1 MAKITPKDFTKNL
14 QEVTHQVT
22 EQIMKVS
29 PQTGNEYQA
38 EVIKKLRVHAV
49 SSPTEKNGKYV
60 YSIIDTKNDLEY
72 SITAPNQVDAKFAAQ
87 LEFTNVT
94 GGLLNTGIV
103 WFSADSVAIIPRNA

>member
-22 EQIMKVS
+22 ETIMKVS
-29 PQTGNEYQA
+29 PKTGKEYQA
-38 EVIKKLRVHAV
+38 EVIKKLRVNAV
-49 SSPTEKNGKYV
+49 SSPTEKNGKYA

-72 SITAPNQVDAKFAAQ
+72 SITAPNFVDAKFTTA

-94 GGLLNTGIV
+94 GGLLNSGIV
-103 WFSADSVAIIPRNA
+103 WFSSDSVAIIQRNA